1 MLEQT
6 QSQRCLTLRRKV
18 STGRP
23 ILMHRLRHFSLF
35 AASAFFAAAAIPA
48 LNIAAQSAAPSAA
61 SSATTVSMPPTPL
74 LPDSFG
80 PWHATGTADNAL
92 SFDPAVARELI
103 VQRTDAKTYTA
114 DGATAV
120 ISAVQMT
127 DSTGAYSGWTLKRA
141 AATGEP
147 LRPCAGGNSLGS
159 NCAVSAGRLLFWEG
173 NTLVLIA
180 PSGTHAV
187 SAGSFSELIGALP
200 KPLGAKGRPPL
211 LPTRLPAAG
220 LLPETER
227 YSVGPA
233 TYAAEGGTLPAD
245 VLDFAK
251 SPEILTARYTGRGGD
266 GLLTSIFY
274 PTPTIAGV
282 AQHALEKAIADRTLP
297 AGMLSGSPTVRRS
310 GPIVALVT
318 GDFTKAQAEKLANG
332 VKYNAEV
339 TWNKPEGYMDQF
351 TISRTGNVVVQII
364 ILVLTIVAAAAVL
377 GVVFGGGRAL
387 IRKARGKPLSSLEDA
402 EIIKL
407 DLRGK
412 PEKLQS

>member
-1 MLEQT
+1 
-6 QSQRCLTLRRKV
+6 
-18 STGRP
+18 
-23 ILMHRLRHFSLF
+23 
-35 AASAFFAAAAIPA
+35 
-48 LNIAAQSAAPSAA
+48 
-61 SSATTVSMPPTPL
+61 MPPAPL

-92 SFDPAVARELI
+92 NFDPAVAKELI

-141 AATGEP
+141 VATGEP
-147 LRPCAGGNSLGS
+147 MRPCAGGNSLGA
-159 NCAVSAGRLLFWEG
+159 NCAVSAGRLLFWQG

-187 SAGSFSELIGALP
+187 SAGSFSDLLTSLP
-200 KPLGAKGRPPL
+200 KPLGAKGAPPL
-211 LPTRLPAAG
+211 LPTRLPATG

-227 YSVGPA
+227 YAVGPA

-245 VLDFAK
+245 VLNFSK
-251 SPEILTARYTGRGGD
+251 SPEILTARYTGRAGS

-274 PTPTIAGV
+274 PTPTIAGE
-282 AQHALEKAIADRTLP
+282 AQHALEKAIGNRALSP
-297 AGMLSGSPTVRRS
+297 GMLAGSPTVRRS

-318 GDFTKAQAEKLANG
+318 GDFTKAQAEKLADA

-339 TWNKPEGYMDQF
+339 TWNKPEGYADQF

-407 DLRGK
+407 DLRGR
-412 PEKLQS
+412 PSKLQS

>member
-1 MLEQT
+1 
-6 QSQRCLTLRRKV
+6 
-18 STGRP
+18 
-23 ILMHRLRHFSLF
+23 
-35 AASAFFAAAAIPA
+35 
-48 LNIAAQSAAPSAA
+48 
-61 SSATTVSMPPTPL
+61 MPPTPL

-80 PWHATGTADNAL
+80 PWHTTGAADNAI
-92 SFDPAVARELI
+92 SFDPAVAKELL

-114 DGATAV
+114 EGATAV

-141 AATGEP
+141 TATGEP
-147 LRPCAGGNSLGS
+147 MRPCAGGNSLGA
-159 NCAVSAGRLLFWEG
+159 NCAVSAGRLLFWQG

-180 PSGTHAV
+180 PSGTRAV
-187 SAGSFSELIGALP
+187 SAGSFSELLGTLP
-200 KPLGAKGRPPL
+200 KPMGAKGAPPL
-211 LPTRLPAAG
+211 LPTRLPQAG

-227 YSVGPA
+227 YAVGPA
-233 TYAAEGGTLPAD
+233 TYAAEGGTVPANL
-245 VLDFAK
+245 LDFAK
-251 SPEILTARYTGRGGD
+251 SPEILTARYTGKAGN

-274 PTPTIAGV
+274 PTPTIAGE
-282 AQHALEKAIADRTLP
+282 AQHALEKAIGDRTLS
-297 AGMLSGSPTVRRS
+297 AGMLAGSPTVRRS

-318 GDFTKAQAEKLANG
+318 GDFTRSQAAKLAEA
-332 VKYNAEV
+332 VKYNAQV
-339 TWNKPEGYMDQF
+339 TWNKPEGYMNQF
-351 TISRTGNVVVQII
+351 TISQTGNVVVQII

-412 PEKLQS
+412 SEKLRSSSE

>member
-1 MLEQT
+1 MLAG
-6 QSQRCLTLRRKV
+6 V
-18 STGRP
+18 SY
-23 ILMHRLRHFSLF
+23 
-35 AASAFFAAAAIPA
+35 
-48 LNIAAQSAAPSAA
+48 AQAPSPA
-61 SSATTVSMPPTPL
+61 ATTVSMPPAPL

-80 PWHATGTADNAL
+80 PWHATGGADNAL
-92 SFDPAVARELI
+92 GFDPAVGKELQ

-114 DGATAV
+114 EGATAV
-120 ISAVQMT
+120 VSAVQMT

-141 AATGEP
+141 TATGEP
-147 LRPCAGGNSLGS
+147 MRSCAGGNSLGS
-159 NCAVSAGRLLFWEG
+159 NCAVSLGRLLFWQG

-187 SAGSFSELIGALP
+187 SAGSFSDLITSLP
-200 KPLGAKGRPPL
+200 KPTGAKGAPPL
-211 LPTRLPAAG
+211 LPTRLPQTG
-220 LLPETER
+220 LVPESQR
-227 YSVGPA
+227 YAVGPA
-233 TYAAEGGTLPAD
+233 TYAAEGGTVPAD
-245 VLDFAK
+245 LLDFAR
-251 SPEILTARYTGRGGD
+251 SPEILTARYVGKAGS

-274 PTPTIAGV
+274 PTPTIAGE
-282 AQHALEKAIADRTLP
+282 AQHALEKAVRDRTLSP
-297 AGMLSGSPTVRRS
+297 GMLAGSPTVRRS

-318 GDFTKAQAEKLANG
+318 GDFTRAQAEKLADA
-332 VKYNAEV
+332 VKYNAEI

-407 DLRGK
+407 DLRGRS
-412 PEKLQS
+412 EKLRS

>member
-1 MLEQT
+1 
-6 QSQRCLTLRRKV
+6 
-18 STGRP
+18 
-23 ILMHRLRHFSLF
+23 
-35 AASAFFAAAAIPA
+35 
-48 LNIAAQSAAPSAA
+48 
-61 SSATTVSMPPTPL
+61 MPPTPL
-74 LPDSFG
+74 LPGNFG
-80 PWHATGTADNAL
+80 PWHSTGTADNAL
-92 SFDPAVARELI
+92 SFDPAVAKELI
-103 VQRTDAKTYTA
+103 VQRTDARTYTA
-114 DGATAV
+114 EGATAV

-141 AATGEP
+141 TATGEP
-147 LRPCAGGNSLGS
+147 MRPCAGGNSLGA
-159 NCAVSAGRLLFWEG
+159 NCAVSAGRLLFWQG

-187 SAGSFSELIGALP
+187 SAGSFSDLLTSLP
-200 KPLGAKGRPPL
+200 KPMGAKGAPPL
-211 LPTRLPAAG
+211 LPTRLPATG
-220 LLPETER
+220 LLPGTER
-227 YSVGPA
+227 YAVGPA
-233 TYAAEGGTLPAD
+233 TYAAEGGTLPAQ

-251 SPEILTARYTGRGGD
+251 SPEILTARYTGRAGN

-274 PTPTIAGV
+274 PTPTIAGQ
-282 AQHALEKAIADRTLP
+282 AQHALEKAIQDRTLT
-297 AGMLSGSPTVRRS
+297 AGMLAGSPTVRRS

-318 GDFTKAQAEKLANG
+318 GDFSKGQAEKLAG
-332 VKYNAEV
+332 AVKYSAEV

-412 PEKLQS
+412 SEKLHS